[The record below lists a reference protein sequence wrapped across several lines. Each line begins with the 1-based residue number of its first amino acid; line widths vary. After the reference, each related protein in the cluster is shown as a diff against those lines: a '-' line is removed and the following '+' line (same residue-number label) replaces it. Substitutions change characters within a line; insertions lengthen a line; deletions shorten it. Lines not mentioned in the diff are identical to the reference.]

1 MVNLLRSEIFR
12 AQKRFQSWL
21 LLGIILLGE
30 IVLYGTMVI
39 VSIVRTDPDS
49 VNRNIQLPKIY
60 DTGLIIV
67 NLVGTILVTIFAASL
82 MGNEYS
88 WNTLRPLLARSKS
101 RASLLTAKWLTSLF
115 YVGGLVIAS
124 VVAVYGLSALG
135 SVIVGVD
142 TGFSGSTIT
151 DAIEVIARYGM
162 AMLPYAALGMLM
174 SVLTKSNTAGIAL
187 SIALLLLEPALF
199 AALGALSDVFDS
211 VQKGGLSW
219 NADRLFSFGDAGSDV
234 TAGQVLNSA
243 GVLAIWIIGFV
254 LISFRVFGRRD
265 VTSG

>member
-21 LLGIILLGE
+21 LLAIILVGE
-30 IVLYGTMVI
+30 IALYGTMVI
-39 VSIVRTDPDS
+39 VSLVRSDPDS

-115 YVGGLVIAS
+115 YVLGLTIAGI
-124 VVAVYGLSALG
+124 VAVYGLSMLG
-135 SVIVGVD
+135 AAIVGVD
-142 TGFSGSTIT
+142 TGFSGSAVV
-151 DAIEVIARYGM
+151 DAIEVAGRYSV
-162 AMLPYAALGMLM
+162 ALLPYAALGMFM
-174 SVLTKSNTAGIAL
+174 AVLTRSNTAGIAL

-199 AALGALSDVFDS
+199 AALGALSDVFDT

-219 NADRLFSFGDAGSDV
+219 NADRLTRFGDAGSDV
-234 TAGQVLNSA
+234 TASQALNSA
-243 GVLAIWIIGFV
+243 GVLAIWVVLFV
-254 LISFRVFGRRD
+254 VISYRVFTRRD

>member
-12 AQKRFQSWL
+12 TQKRFQTWL
-21 LLGIILLGE
+21 LLAIILLGE
-30 IVLYGTMVI
+30 LALYGTMVI
-39 VSIVRTDPDS
+39 VSIVRSDPDS

-60 DTGLIIV
+60 DTGLIIL

-101 RASLLTAKWLTSLF
+101 RASLLTAKWLTSFL
-115 YVGGLVIAS
+115 YVAALTVFS
-124 VVAVYGLSALG
+124 VVLVYGFSMIGSA
-135 SVIVGVD
+135 IVGVD
-142 TGFSGSTIT
+142 TGFSGS
-151 DAIEVIARYGM
+151 AIADGVAIIGRYGM

-199 AALGALSDVFDS
+199 AALGALSDIFDT

-219 NADRLFSFGDAGSDV
+219 NSSRLTDFAAGNSDI
-234 TAGQVLNSA
+234 TASQAFTSA
-243 GVLAIWIIGFV
+243 GVLALWIIAFV
-254 LISFRVFGRRD
+254 FISFRVFLRRD

>member
-21 LLGIILLGE
+21 LLAIILLGE
-30 IVLYGTMVI
+30 LVLYGVMVI

-49 VNRNIQLPKIY
+49 VNRNIQLPEIY

-101 RASLLTAKWLTSLF
+101 RASLLAAKWLTTFL
-115 YVGGLVIAS
+115 YVLGLIVVS
-124 VVAVYGLSALG
+124 VVAVYGLSMLG
-135 SVIVGVD
+135 SLIVGVD
-142 TGFSGSTIT
+142 TGFSGGAIM
-151 DAIEVIARYGM
+151 DAIEVMGRY
-162 AMLPYAALGMLM
+162 AASMLPYAALGMLM
-174 SVLTKSNTAGIAL
+174 AVLTKSNTAGIAL

-199 AALGALSDVFDS
+199 AALGALSDVFDT

-219 NADRLFSFGDAGSDV
+219 NADRLTSFGNSGSDV
-234 TAGQVLNSA
+234 TASQALNSA
-243 GVLAIWIIGFV
+243 GVLAIWVIGMV
-254 LISFRVFGRRD
+254 LISFRVFDRRD